1 MSNKGFARATV
12 IVSVLSVLSKIM
24 GFVREQ
30 LVAWL
35 FGASGLT
42 DAYVVALAIPT
53 VLTGVISNPVSTA
66 FLPVFASYVARDDTK
81 GATRLA
87 SSVITLSVG
96 AFLLAGLAA
105 IPFAPAL
112 VRLYAPGFSGHVF
125 DSAVGLTRLFFPAF
139 ALPLLG
145 ALYKGI
151 LNTYKEFTVPGI
163 APFVQ
168 NLCIVGL
175 TALLAPALGVRG
187 LAIATVAGYLAFNL
201 IQVPWVRR
209 LRLGLSFMPEVSP
222 GTKQV
227 ANLALPLM
235 VGGLAT
241 QLYTLVDKNLASR
254 LAQGSIAALNFAG
267 RIRYLPID
275 LFVTAVI
282 TVVFP
287 ALSEMWARKDEQA
300 MGETL
305 ITGARFALFVCVPS
319 AVGLAVLAKPVVRIA
334 FERGAFTG
342 TATLLTAGALSVYSL
357 GIVGLALCRIVDVGF
372 YSSQN
377 TWYPVLL
384 ALGVSC
390 VNIVCDLVLVG
401 PLGHIGLALANVLA
415 SWLGAAAGLI
425 LYTKHIAGV
434 NFRPLIG
441 SGLKILLSS
450 AVMGIC
456 AWALG
461 TYSGVIA
468 GTGSL
473 TQDII
478 LTFIAVGVSVLV
490 YLACAFILKCE
501 ELVLITNIVRRRLG
515 NSGKESS

>member
-1 MSNKGFARATV
+1 MSKKGMARATV
-12 IVSVLSVLSKIM
+12 IVSVLGVLSKIM

-30 LVAWL
+30 LLAWF

-53 VLTGVISNPVSTA
+53 VLTGLISNPVSTA
-66 FLPVFASYVARDDTK
+66 FLPVFASYAAQDDKK
-81 GATRLA
+81 GAARLA

-96 AFLLAGLAA
+96 VFLLAGLVA

-112 VRLYAPGFSGHVF
+112 VRLYAPGFSGDVF

-151 LNTYKEFTVPGI
+151 LNTYKQFTVPGI

-168 NLCIVGL
+168 NLCIVTL
-175 TALLAPALGVRG
+175 TALLAPRLGLGG
-187 LAIATVAGYLAFNL
+187 LAIATVAGYLSYNA
-201 IQVPWVRR
+201 IQTPWVRK
-209 LRLGLSFMPEVSP
+209 LRLGLRFRPEADH

-227 ANLALPLM
+227 FKLALPLV

-254 LAQGSIAALNFAG
+254 LVPGSIAALNFAG
-267 RIRYLPID
+267 RIRSLPLD

-287 ALSEMWARKDEQA
+287 TLSEMWARKDHEA

-305 ITGARFALFVCVPS
+305 ITGARYALFVCVPS
-319 AVGLAVLAKPVVRIA
+319 AVGLTVLAKPIVRIA

-342 TATLLTAGALSVYSL
+342 TATLLTAGALSIYSL
-357 GIVGLALCRIVDVGF
+357 GIVGLALARIVDVGF

-377 TWYPVLL
+377 TWYPVVL
-384 ALGVSC
+384 AFGVSC
-390 VNIVCDLVLVG
+390 VNIVLDLVFVNS
-401 PLGHIGLALANVLA
+401 LGHLGLALANVLA
-415 SWLGAAAGLI
+415 SWIGAVAGLMF
-425 LYTKHIAGV
+425 YTKHIAGV
-434 NFRPLIG
+434 NFRQLAG
-441 SGLKILLSS
+441 SGLKILVSS
-450 AVMGIC
+450 AVMGMC

-461 TYSGVIA
+461 TYSGVTA
-468 GTGSL
+468 GTGSMKH
-473 TQDII
+473 DIL
-478 LTFIAVGVSVLV
+478 LTFLVVGASVAV

-501 ELVLITNIVRRRLG
+501 EIVLITNLVKRKLG
-515 NSGKESS
+515 SPQDISG